1 MAGYWPVKACEDSP
15 LQLCARAPR
24 SPISIRRHQNFCCSV
39 TTAVMFQRTI
49 FIVLW
54 PMFPQGTRFA
64 PAIALPIVGIVLL
77 AAPGS
82 MLAQRGGGG
91 GGGGGSILGG
101 APRNA
106 TPVICVYDCPS
117 LREGLSTTDDLK
129 NFRRAMAV
137 QATAE
142 QRAAFAKVTQ
152 YTQAASDRLQNFS
165 KALQQGLA
173 STVLTDRAASLAQ
186 AIEQARAGNQNFL
199 TSLSSPQKSGLQEL
213 TKRLA
218 KADSDLDKESKS
230 FDQIAQAPRPGI
242 ELIANSA
249 ATLNKSLDSFQ
260 NEQLALGREMSIL
273 FPAPGQGVTFSL
285 PPVTNSIAIAGES
298 ITIPASGAVVSHS
311 SEQGSA
317 QGSGDVSSVS
327 SGTTSAISSA
337 ENSAAS
343 NPNLFG
349 LKFVADLSDV
359 QQNATEILRSAF
371 TRFPLCGERAE
382 LQQATLTPI
391 APASLVTATFHI
403 ERWICPPGQQA
414 PANVA
419 DGEATIEVKLTPSVA
434 PDKGLSLSSEITRVE
449 AEGFFRDLLQSGD
462 LGVTLREQI
471 AGALL
476 SVLQK
481 GADLKS
487 TLPPVAQQSAILL
500 KAQFQDDGADQMSLA
515 LDGQLQLSDQQT
527 QQFAAQLKQR
537 LAAQAPAAP

>member
-1 MAGYWPVKACEDSP
+1 
-15 LQLCARAPR
+15 
-24 SPISIRRHQNFCCSV
+24 
-39 TTAVMFQRTI
+39 
-49 FIVLW
+49 
-54 PMFPQGTRFA
+54 MFPWRTRFA
-64 PAIALPIVGIVLL
+64 FAIALPIVGIALL
-77 AAPGS
+77 AAPGG

-91 GGGGGSILGG
+91 GGGGGAAMGG

-106 TPVICVYDCPS
+106 TPVICLYDCPS
-117 LREGLSTTDDLK
+117 LRQGLSTTDDLK

-142 QRAAFAKVTQ
+142 QRAAFAKITQ
-152 YTQAASDRLQNFS
+152 YTQAASDGLKNLS

-173 STVLTDRAASLAQ
+173 STVLTDRAASLDQ
-186 AIEQARAGNQNFL
+186 ALEQARAGNQNFL
-199 TSLSSPQKSGLQEL
+199 TSLSSAQKSGLQDL

-218 KADSDLDKESKS
+218 KADSDLDKESKN
-230 FDQIAQAPRPGI
+230 FAQIVHTPKPEIAI
-242 ELIANSA
+242 IANSA
-249 ATLNKSLDSFQ
+249 GALNKALDSFQ

-298 ITIPASGAVVSHS
+298 ITIPVSGAVVSHS
-311 SEQGSA
+311 SEERSAESSA
-317 QGSGDVSSVS
+317 QGASQS
-327 SGTTSAISSA
+327 SGGVSGGGSSPATATNSASS
-337 ENSAAS
+337 SAAS

-359 QQNATEILRSAF
+359 QQNATEIFRSAF
-371 TRFPLCGERAE
+371 TRFPRCGERAE
-382 LQQATLTPI
+382 LQQATLTPA
-391 APASLVTATFHI
+391 APASLVVATFHI
-403 ERWICPPGQQA
+403 ERWICPPGQQTA
-414 PANVA
+414 VHLA
-419 DGEATIEVKLTPSVA
+419 DGEATVEVKLTPSVA

-462 LGVTLREQI
+462 LGVTLRDQI

-476 SVLQK
+476 FLLQQ

-487 TLPPVAQQSAILL
+487 ALPPVAQQSATLL
-500 KAQFQDDGADQMSLA
+500 KAQFQDDGADQMSLV

-537 LAAQAPAAP
+537 LAAKAPLAP